1 MKNVRKTARGIR
13 GLSIT
18 CSGNVVKIAREP
30 KFSPGRRRYAP
41 PSPPPLGVEAP
52 AELPGGSMRLDPQC
66 TVGDKTAFA
75 GTDPCTAA
83 AGEVSGIGSISTDH
97 ALASWHVRLQGR
109 DLSEGW
115 VGCGECP
122 RCASSPTASGGQ
134 KTPPRRPFYRSG
146 LGLRAGR
153 KVVEEDRTGPSRGL
167 ARAGS
172 PGSMACRC
180 WTRKG
185 CIKRAD
191 EAAVRPRLAYGL
203 GGYGTW
209 DTWQR
214 PCPAS
219 GLS

>member
-1 MKNVRKTARGIR
+1 MKNIRKTARGIR

-97 ALASWHVRLQGR
+97 ALASWHVQLQGR

-134 KTPPRRPFYRSG
+134 KTPPRRPFLPR
-146 LGLRAGR
+146 RPRPAGR
-153 KVVEEDRTGPSRGL
+153 AEGRRGGPHRSVAWLG
-167 ARAGS
+167 AGGIS
-172 PGSMACRC
+172 G
-180 WTRKG
+180 
-185 CIKRAD
+185 IH
-191 EAAVRPRLAYGL
+191 
-203 GGYGTW
+203 
-209 DTWQR
+209 
-214 PCPAS
+214 
-219 GLS
+219 GLSMRDT